1 MYVQMFYRFNNVF
14 KIKSNNID
22 AYIKNKLMLYHH
34 VKQISMWHYLEINCI
49 HYQHICMWI
58 SILYVTST
66 LRTSFKWT
74 SK

>member
-34 VKQISMWHYLEINCI
+34 VKQISM
-49 HYQHICMWI
+49 
-58 SILYVTST
+58 
-66 LRTSFKWT
+66 
-74 SK
+74 